1 MEYEESSDKSRCDK
15 GIARIKSC
23 RECIFQVLCRFNSF
37 YKKNDHRQDKK
48 DTMWNTNKGNVI
60 P

>member
-23 RECIFQVLCRFNSF
+23 RECIFQVLCKFNSF
-37 YKKNDHRQDKK
+37 YKKDGEKK
-48 DTMWNTNKGNVI
+48 DTMWDLHKSDGI
-60 P
+60 PKTS